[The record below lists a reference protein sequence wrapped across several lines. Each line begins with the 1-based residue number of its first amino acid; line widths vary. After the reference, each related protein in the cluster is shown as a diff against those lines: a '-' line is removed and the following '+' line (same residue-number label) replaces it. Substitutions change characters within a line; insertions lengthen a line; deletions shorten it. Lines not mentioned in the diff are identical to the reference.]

1 MSARASLGER
11 LRYEFDKSMAAG
23 PIALIGYL
31 ALVSLAGVLLIGVLV
46 ALVGIAPEDG
56 QPLSF
61 FDASWAALMRTLDP
75 GTMGGD
81 QGWAFRWVMLLVTV
95 FGILVVAALIGVV
108 STGLD
113 AKLDELRKGRSRVLE
128 NGHTVVLNWSPSVF
142 DIVSELAIANASE
155 RKARVVIMAD
165 KDKVEMEDEL
175 KTKLTLP
182 RNMQV
187 ICRSGKPTDL
197 FDLQLVNAQTSKSVI
212 IVSPE
217 DDDPDA
223 QVIKTALAIVND
235 PNRRAEKYQ
244 IAAEIRDAKNA
255 DVARVVGGDE
265 VQLVLADELISRIVV
280 HTSRQSGLSAVY
292 SELLDF
298 DGCEIYTREQRE
310 LAGKTF
316 GEAALQYETS
326 TLIGVCDENRRVK
339 LNPAPDY
346 VIPPGARAIVIAE
359 DDSAIRLAPD
369 KVRIEG
375 DRIVDARPVERSA
388 EHILILGWN
397 RRAPVIAFELSRYVA
412 PGSVLTVAA
421 APDVP
426 DIEDAF
432 AALQLDGENLA
443 LETHVL
449 DTTQRAALDR
459 LNVTAFDSVMVLG
472 YTDHLP
478 PENADTRT
486 LVTLLHLRQ
495 IAESADHKIKVV
507 SEMADVRNRE
517 LAEVTRAD
525 DFVVSNKLVSLML
538 AQASENAYIEAIFA
552 DLLDEAGSEIYM
564 RPVEDYV
571 DISTSVNFYTIAEA
585 CRRRGEVAVGYNR
598 PRSVAD
604 ADDPRNMGGVV
615 VNPHKGQAVDYKLGD
630 RIIVLAED

>member
-1 MSARASLGER
+1 MSARAGLGER

-31 ALVSLAGVLLIGVLV
+31 ALITLFFVVVVGLFLVLV
-46 ALVGIAPEDG
+46 RLGPEDG
-56 QPLSF
+56 QTFSF
-61 FDASWAALMRTLDP
+61 LDASWQSLMRTLDP

-81 QGWAFRWVMLLVTV
+81 AGWGLRITNLLVTL
-95 FGILVVAALIGVV
+95 FGLLIVAALIGVI

-113 AKLDELRKGRSRVLE
+113 AKLEELRKGRSRVLE
-128 NGHTVVLNWSPSVF
+128 DRHTIILNWSPSVF
-142 DIVSELAIANASE
+142 DIIGELIVANASQ
-155 RKARVVIMAD
+155 RKARIVVMAD

-175 KTKLTLP
+175 KTKVVLP
-182 RNMQV
+182 RNMQI

-197 FDLQLVNAQTSKSVI
+197 FDLQLVNAQASKSVI

-223 QVIKTALAIVND
+223 QVIKTVLAIVND
-235 PNRRAEKYQ
+235 PQRRKEKYQ

-255 DVARVVGGDE
+255 EVARVVGGEE

-298 DGCEIYTREQRE
+298 DGCEIYTQPQAE
-310 LAGKTF
+310 LVGKTF

-326 TLIGVCDENRRVK
+326 TLIGLCDENRKVT
-339 LNPAPDY
+339 LNPAPDF
-346 VIPPGARAIVIAE
+346 VISAGSRAIVIAE
-359 DDSAIRLAPD
+359 DDSAIRLAPE
-369 KVRIEG
+369 KVRIDQARLRPARAA
-375 DRIVDARPVERSA
+375 DRAA
-388 EHILILGWN
+388 EHVLILGWN
-397 RRAPVIAFELSRYVA
+397 RRAPVIACELSRYVA

-426 DIEDAF
+426 EIEQHF
-432 AALQLDGENLA
+432 AELKVEGDNLA
-443 LETHVL
+443 VETHVV

-459 LNVTAFDSVMVLG
+459 LNVASYDSVMVLG

-495 IAESADHKIKVV
+495 IAEQADHKIKVV

-538 AQASENAYIEAIFA
+538 AQASENEYIEAIFA

-564 RPVEDYV
+564 RDVEDCV
-571 DISTSVNFYTIAEA
+571 DIGSPVNFYTVAEA
-585 CRRRGEVAVGYNR
+585 ARRRGEVAIGYNR
-598 PRSVAD
+598 PRAAT

-615 VNPHKGQAVDYKLGD
+615 VNPTKSEAIAYAPGD
-630 RIIVLAED
+630 RLIVLAQD